1 MQDRGPAPG
10 LFGRSLRIVSTIL
23 LLAAGIGPGAWRA
36 FAQVRAVEALPHSAA
51 SLTIDGN
58 LEDALWRE
66 ALARPLAPVETG
78 VPADL
83 GGEARLAL
91 RGDFLCFAA
100 RLPEPG
106 GKILARWSGKNP
118 IWEQDVLE
126 SPPLEDRV
134 RFLLEYS
141 STRGD
146 GRHVTIE
153 INPWGGY
160 RFEAE
165 GEEISTQEVLRA
177 ALVSPD
183 GWTVEA
189 AVSLAA
195 LGLDAAD
202 DGQGLRVRVERIRSR
217 RAQAPE
223 FRWSFPEGTA
233 MAAFGIGLPP
243 AETTASRADATAAR
257 ADAAAARAQGTPP
270 AAAVSGP
277 PEFRPPALGNTD
289 AALEVGRVLHL
300 PPVIADWD
308 DPAWR
313 NVPAFPLPRNEPY
326 PRKPRYPTQIKWMH
340 DGRTLAVL
348 ARLEEPDPVE
358 ADRGG
363 RDGDIG
369 RDDHF
374 AVYLAT
380 SGSALLEIIVNPAG
394 AIRDA
399 VVRGPHGMR
408 PSTSWDG
415 NIETQTE
422 ISHGGW
428 TLRMNIPLEECARAL
443 GESGVPERW
452 RVLLTRLRAARPG
465 EAAERSS
472 LPVVATSS
480 FYGPLRY
487 RGLVLRDAAP
497 ARVAA
502 TAVPYEEPPAQGLA
516 GAIARL
522 DPDVWPPLEKR
533 YRRVRSMV
541 DRYLDRR
548 VKEAVWAERQAW
560 EQVESRQDWERFR
573 DERMAA
579 LRKSIGEFPPERPP
593 LDARVTGHYQG
604 DGYRLE
610 NLVFQSRRNYWMT
623 ANLYLPAKSTGR
635 IPGMI
640 IVHSQHYPKTQ
651 GELHDMGELWA
662 RTGAAVLIVERPGY
676 GERVETTP
684 WYRQAYGSRFLF
696 TKQLFLAGESYSG
709 WAAWDVIR
717 SVDYLL
723 DRPDI
728 DDNRILV
735 LGSVA
740 GGGEPAAVAAA
751 LDPRISAVVPFN
763 YDQGHVRVHG
773 DSPGQIGKQ
782 FSPWLVAASIAPRK
796 FVRAFEFGW
805 EGAEKSDYPDLWVDG
820 LDRSREVW
828 GFYDALDNLA
838 TSQAYGLIRLSMER
852 VSHCFSIGP
861 QQRAE
866 LYPILERWFGIPRPA
881 PKDLAILP
889 DSQLSTNPGREAARL
904 QEAARRRPLDQ
915 LISMPAAASADVER
929 TPLHRIAYEMG
940 SRQLAAARE
949 RRKAMDPR
957 ARRED
962 LRNELAVRLG
972 DIAPKLRPEAVVCV
986 RRSLPGADVEAVAL
1000 SVEGGMEDG
1009 ITVPL
1014 LLLLPKQRAPAA
1026 VVVAVAQGGKGRFLA
1041 NRSAEITRLLEQG
1054 IAVCLPDVR
1063 ATGETSPSDDRGDGG
1078 AHHGLAEQEFDL
1090 GGSLLG
1096 SQLRDLR
1103 TVLAYLRSRPDLTK
1117 KKLAVWGDSFVPPN
1131 PEHLYLDEIEVESSP
1146 QIQYRAE
1153 PMGAHL
1159 ALLTALYEDDVQ
1171 AVVARGGLR
1180 AYHAVLANA
1189 FTYAPLDVIVLGILQ
1204 AGDIA
1209 DISAAIAPRPQRL
1222 EGLVDGRNIAASE
1235 QEIEKEFAAAR
1246 AAYNE
1251 RNAPS
1256 ALAAGPTPGD
1266 VAAWLAKQLE

>member
-1 MQDRGPAPG
+1 M
-10 LFGRSLRIVSTIL
+10 GRALLRLVPVL
-23 LLAAGIGPGAWRA
+23 LVVAAGGGPGSDGSL
-36 FAQVRAVEALPHSAA
+36 AQVQAVEELPQSAA

-58 LEDALWRE
+58 LDDAFWRD
-66 ALARPLAPVETG
+66 ALARPLAPMESG

-83 GGEARLAL
+83 GGEAMLAL
-91 RGDFLCFAA
+91 RGDFLCLAA

-106 GKILARWSGKNP
+106 GRILARWSGRNP
-118 IWEQDVLE
+118 VWERDMLE

-134 RFLLEYS
+134 RYLLEYS
-141 STRGD
+141 SARG
-146 GRHVTIE
+146 GQRHVTIE

-177 ALVSPD
+177 AQVSPA

-195 LGLDAAD
+195 LGWDAAD
-202 DGQGLRVRVERIRSR
+202 GVGRSMRLRVERVRSR

-223 FRWSFPEGTA
+223 FGWSFPQGTA
-233 MAAFGIGLPP
+233 MAQF
-243 AETTASRADATAAR
+243 ETPIAGD
-257 ADAAAARAQGTPP
+257 
-270 AAAVSGP
+270 VGP
-277 PEFRPPALGNTD
+277 PTFRPAALGNTD
-289 AALEVGRVLHL
+289 PALEIGRVLRL
-300 PPVIADWD
+300 PAVIADWD

-313 NVPAFPLPRNEPY
+313 GVPAFTLPRNEPY
-326 PRKPRYPTQIKWMH
+326 PRKPRYGTQLKWIH
-340 DGRTLAVL
+340 DGRTLAIL
-348 ARLEEPDPVE
+348 AQFEEPDPVE

-363 RDGDIG
+363 RDSDVG

-399 VVRGPHGMR
+399 VVRGPRGMR

-415 NIETQTE
+415 NIEAQTE
-422 ISHGGW
+422 IRHGGW
-428 TLRMNIPLEECARAL
+428 TLRMNIPLEECAREL

-465 EAAERSS
+465 EVAERSS
-472 LPVVATSS
+472 LPVVGVST
-480 FYGPLRY
+480 FYGPMRY
-487 RGLVLRDAAP
+487 RELVLRDEAP

-502 TAVPYEEPPAQGLA
+502 MALPYEESPTQGLA

-522 DPDVWPPLEKR
+522 DPDVWTPLEKR

-541 DRYLDRR
+541 DRYLERR
-548 VKEAVWAERQAW
+548 VREAVWAERKAW
-560 EQVESRQDWERFR
+560 DQVESREDWERFR
-573 DERMAA
+573 DERIAA

-593 LDARVTGHYQG
+593 LDARVTARHEG
-604 DGYRLE
+604 DGYQLE
-610 NLVFQSRRNYWMT
+610 NVVFQSRRNYWMT
-623 ANLYLPAKSTGR
+623 ANLYLPAKSSGR
-635 IPGMI
+635 IPGMV
-640 IVHSQHYPKTQ
+640 IVHSQHFPKTQ

-662 RTGAAVLIVERPGY
+662 RTGVAVLIMERPGY

-723 DRPDI
+723 ERSDI
-728 DDNRILV
+728 DAGRIVV

-773 DSPGQIGKQ
+773 DSPGQIGQQ

-820 LDRSREVW
+820 LERSRKVW
-828 GFYDALDNLA
+828 GFYGALDNLA

-852 VSHCFSIGP
+852 ASHCFSIGP

-866 LYPILERWFGIPRPA
+866 LYPILERWFGIPWPA
-881 PKDLAILP
+881 AKDLAILP
-889 DSQLSTNPGREAARL
+889 DSQLSSSPKREAARL
-904 QEAARRRPLDQ
+904 QEAGRRRPLAD
-915 LISMPAAASADVER
+915 LISMPASVSGEVER
-929 TPLHRIAYEMG
+929 TPLHRVAYEMG
-940 SRQLAAARE
+940 ARQLAAAQE
-949 RRKAMDPR
+949 RRQTMDPR

-962 LRNELAVRLG
+962 LRRELAPRLG
-972 DIAPKLRPEAVVCV
+972 EIAPNLRAAAVAHG
-986 RRSLPGADVEAVAL
+986 RRSLPGAEVEAAAL
-1000 SVEGGMEDG
+1000 HVEEEAETG

-1014 LLLLPKQRAPAA
+1014 LLLLPKQRTPSA
-1026 VVVAVAQGGKGRFLA
+1026 VVVAIAQGGKARFLA
-1041 NRSAEITRLLEQG
+1041 NRSADIARLLEEG
-1054 IAVCLPDVR
+1054 IAVCLPDLR

-1078 AHHGLAEQEFDL
+1078 AHHSLAEQEFDL

-1103 TVLAYLRSRPDLTK
+1103 TVLAYLRSRPDLAK

-1131 PEHLYLDEIEVESSP
+1131 PEHLFLDEIEVESSP

-1153 PMGAHL
+1153 PLGAHM
-1159 ALLTALYEDDVQ
+1159 ALLAALYEDDVR

-1180 AYHAVLANA
+1180 GYLAVLENA
-1189 FTYAPLDVIVLGILQ
+1189 FSYSPIDVTVLGILQ

-1222 EGLVDGRNIAASE
+1222 EGLVDGRNITAPAAAV
-1235 QEIEKEFAAAR
+1235 EKEFAAAR
-1246 AAYNE
+1246 AAYKMQ
-1251 RNAPS
+1251 NAPDM
-1256 ALAAGPTPGD
+1256 LHAGQTPGD
-1266 VAAWLAKQLE
+1266 VAGWLSAQLR